1 MAMEDLQKR
10 MDELLAVHKELARR
24 MVRMLDRPGEVL
36 VTRKQITERQ
46 IDVEAL
52 MIQATNNSI
61 RLSSILEERRPRGRA

>member
-10 MDELLAVHKELARR
+10 MDELLAVHKELVRR
-24 MVRMLDRPGEVL
+24 MVRVLDRPGEVL

-61 RLSSILEERRPRGRA
+61 RLSSILEGRKPRGRA

>member
-10 MDELLAVHKELARR
+10 MDELLAVHKELVRR

-61 RLSSILEERRPRGRA
+61 RLSSILEGRKPRGRA